1 MHTPSIELLVA
12 LGLTVLMF
20 CLPWKVG
27 FIGYLAV
34 FVLASVAMHQQQHR
48 HTTCDNNC
56 RRLGLPLRA
65 YSVDSTD
72 MLVVVDVAAP
82 DAAAARLPGQDL
94 FAGGADGQP
103 AARLGVVDKAQP
115 YKDTV
120 VVALREPLP
129 RTLHPSTPLY
139 AGAPPA
145 PSAAALTP
153 ALATAFDTLINVAQY
168 IALIGTVAML
178 VPGIRTA
185 FRFLLTGVLAA
196 ALLGAVLI
204 LLLNEKIEHVKNRVE
219 TARPGRAVRGWWGR
233 LF

>member
-1 MHTPSIELLVA
+1 MLDFVTAYPQWLARHGFPGPLLTTRPTAVAGETALTVRLIGLRLLVF
-12 LGLTVLMF
+12 G
-20 CLPWKVG
+20 
-27 FIGYLAV
+27 
-34 FVLASVAMHQQQHR
+34 
-48 HTTCDNNC
+48 
-56 RRLGLPLRA
+56 
-65 YSVDSTD
+65 
-72 MLVVVDVAAP
+72 
-82 DAAAARLPGQDL
+82 
-94 FAGGADGQP
+94 
-103 AARLGVVDKAQP
+103 
-115 YKDTV
+115 
-120 VVALREPLP
+120 
-129 RTLHPSTPLY
+129 
-139 AGAPPA
+139 PPQA

-219 TARPGRAVRGWWGR
+219 TARPSQAVRGWWGR